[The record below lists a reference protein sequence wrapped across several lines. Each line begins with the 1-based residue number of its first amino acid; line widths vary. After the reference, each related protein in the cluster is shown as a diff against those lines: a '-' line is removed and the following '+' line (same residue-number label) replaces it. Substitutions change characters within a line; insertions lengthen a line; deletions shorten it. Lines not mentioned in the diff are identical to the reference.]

1 MKDLKDKQVVIQ
13 ANIDKGVAKIADN
26 DKAIVILTAKIDE
39 FQLQIKGLTDQ
50 ADQFNAQTRDL

>member
-13 ANIDKGVAKIADN
+13 ANIDKGAAKIADN
-26 DKAIVILTAKIDE
+26 DKAIVTLTAKIDE